1 MLQSQVLGSAAV
13 GLVTNE
19 LRHLLLGFVFTITA
33 RRIWFFPLESD
44 GIATLGLFC
53 VSRDAFSFSTWSK
66 APSEDRFSFLPL
78 SEDRRTFFSLK
89 GLFPSWV
96 SVFKE
101 MFPPPPSEVEELRS
115 LSTYFFFFFW
125 ETFLHYSPVR
135 SPLVYYSMVI
145 CAVLHHLYSS
155 FNCTGL
161 SIIWTS
167 LHPCI
172 AICIPNFRTFNNI
185 YIYLT
190 SYFHNSSPNVALN
203 FLTGSTMS
211 KAY

>member
-1 MLQSQVLGSAAV
+1 MFLLSPCSVPGVNQAHVAV
-13 GLVTNE
+13 IGAWE
-19 LRHLLLGFVFTITA
+19 CCCGFGNKWATTFIAWVCFTITA

-53 VSRDAFSFSTWSK
+53 VSRDAFSFSTGSK

-185 YIYLT
+185 YI
-190 SYFHNSSPNVALN
+190 FD
-203 FLTGSTMS
+203 FLLS
-211 KAY
+211 